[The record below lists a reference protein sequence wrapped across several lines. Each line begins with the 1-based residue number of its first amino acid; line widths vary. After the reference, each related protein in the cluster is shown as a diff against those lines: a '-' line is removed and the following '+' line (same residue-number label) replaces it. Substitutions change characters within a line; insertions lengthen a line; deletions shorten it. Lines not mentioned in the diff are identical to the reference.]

1 LEPESAVCEQR
12 QHGMNVITQFPA
24 VHDGDSDL
32 RFQVAFEAAAIGIAI
47 CQLDGRI
54 LEANPALSRMLG
66 YSNRELSGA
75 HAGKLYSGIACD
87 VDPGNGMPEERL
99 TDQQLLAE
107 LLRGK
112 RSSFEIERSYRRKD
126 GSDLWAHLTVSLGR
140 DARRQPAFL
149 IAMLADATERRQVQE
164 HLHQAEKL
172 EVIGRMA
179 GGVAHD
185 FNNLVTGILLD
196 CDLLSAEL
204 EKDGLLNAR
213 SANAGLAKSGL
224 GNSGVSSLTLA
235 DQCSE
240 CLKNLESERRELC
253 QHVDEVRMAGE
264 QGAALAQQL
273 LAIVRKQTP
282 KPCPTAINE
291 IVASMQNL
299 LRRLIGE
306 RVELVTALDSSVG
319 VVLADPTQLR
329 QVLLN
334 LVLNARDA
342 MPQGGTIVISTRT
355 AEFPR
360 EVPGDFASK
369 FASNFAL
376 DPTKLRPTVL
386 LAVKDNGCGMDARTR
401 ARLFEPFFT
410 TKKPGKG
417 TGLAWRQYNA
427 LSAKPE
433 E

>member
-1 LEPESAVCEQR
+1 
-12 QHGMNVITQFPA
+12 MNVITQFPA
-24 VHDGDSDL
+24 VHDGDSHL

-75 HAGKLYSGIACD
+75 HAGELYSGIACD

-112 RSSFEIERSYRRKD
+112 RRSFEIERSYRRKD

-306 RVELVTALDSSVG
+306 QIELVTALDSTVG
-319 VVLADPTQLR
+319 LVLADPTQLR
-329 QVLLN
+329 QILLN

-342 MPQGGTIVISTRT
+342 MPQGRHDRDQHPHGGISQRIS
-355 AEFPR
+355 R
-360 EVPGDFASK
+360 
-369 FASNFAL
+369 
-376 DPTKLRPTVL
+376 
-386 LAVKDNGCGMDARTR
+386 
-401 ARLFEPFFT
+401 
-410 TKKPGKG
+410 
-417 TGLAWRQYNA
+417 
-427 LSAKPE
+427 
-433 E
+433 